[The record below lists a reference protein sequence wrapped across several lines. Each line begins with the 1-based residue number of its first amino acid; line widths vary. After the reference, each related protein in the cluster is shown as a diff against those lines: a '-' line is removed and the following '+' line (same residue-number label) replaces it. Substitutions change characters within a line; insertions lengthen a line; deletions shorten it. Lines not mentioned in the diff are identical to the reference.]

1 MADRIQSYTT
11 PPTSPRTTLLSPK
24 TPTSPRAFHTFPLLP
39 PASVG
44 THPRNPTRNVPAT
57 TDSPLAPATL
67 DLAYAQDKGETK
79 KVLLELADGSS
90 FTGFSFGAVKSV
102 SGELVF
108 QTGINP
114 LPFQILFSCNPD

>member
-1 MADRIQSYTT
+1 MA
-11 PPTSPRTTLLSPK
+11 LLSPK
-24 TPTSPRAFHTFPLLP
+24 SPSSPRAFHTFPLLP

-44 THPRNPTRNVPAT
+44 THSRHPTRNAT
-57 TDSPLAPATL
+57 ATIDSPLPPATL
-67 DLAYAQDKGETK
+67 DLSYAQGKEETK

-108 QTGINP
+108 QTGIV
-114 LPFQILFSCNPD
+114 LFSFPATVSRNRN